1 MHALIRHEASIT
13 ILIAG
18 AAAVLGLQ
26 HSLAADWTEEAGYAR
41 N

>member
-1 MHALIRHEASIT
+1 MHELIIRVASIT
-13 ILIAG
+13 IIIAT

-26 HSLAADWTEEAGYAR
+26 HSLAADWTEEAGDAR